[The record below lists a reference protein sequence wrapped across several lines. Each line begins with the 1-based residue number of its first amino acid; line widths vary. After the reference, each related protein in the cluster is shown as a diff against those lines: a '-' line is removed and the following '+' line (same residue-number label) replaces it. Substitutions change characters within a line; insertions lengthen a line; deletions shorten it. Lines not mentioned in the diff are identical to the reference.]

1 MRKGGLAKDVNEM
14 AGKTTEELQSE
25 LDDMR
30 WELTEE
36 EARVELRIDREA
48 GKRDIEKL
56 CKDSDSVDLKNSLLK
71 ACINRLAPSQ
81 AAGIL
86 DEIPELLERGFPDE
100 WSASQILWS
109 YTD

>member
-1 MRKGGLAKDVNEM
+1 M
-14 AGKTTEELQSE
+14 ADKTADELQSE
-25 LDDMR
+25 LDNMR
-30 WELTEE
+30 WELTDA
-36 EARVELRIDREA
+36 EARAELRIDREA
-48 GKRDIEKL
+48 KKRDVEKL

-81 AAGIL
+81 AADIL

>member
-1 MRKGGLAKDVNEM
+1 M
-14 AGKTTEELQSE
+14 ADKTTDELQSE
-25 LDDMR
+25 LADMR
-30 WELTEE
+30 CERAEE
-36 EARVELRIDREA
+36 EARVELRMEREVE
-48 GKRDIEKL
+48 KRDVEKL